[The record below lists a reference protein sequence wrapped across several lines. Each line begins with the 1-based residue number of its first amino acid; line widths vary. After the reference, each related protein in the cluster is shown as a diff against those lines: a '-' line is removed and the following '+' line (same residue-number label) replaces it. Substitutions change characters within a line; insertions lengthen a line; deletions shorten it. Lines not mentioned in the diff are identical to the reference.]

1 MPLSKYFKHHP
12 LALPV
17 TSVALLLLAGCSAN
31 IRTPYQQPALTV
43 PVAYPS
49 QSIVDQG
56 VNANAT
62 NSQRLNINQIQDRWW
77 TVFNEPALNT
87 LVTRVLNA
95 NNDLVVAGLRLR
107 QAREQAGLTAN
118 QQLPRVGANVS
129 ASHQVDVRDGEDNSR
144 GLSLSGS
151 VSYEVDLWGKLAN
164 QTEAARWEAA
174 ATAQDLQ
181 ATAQTLVGTVCNL
194 YWQLAYLNERIASGE
209 ASIANSRKLFQ
220 LVQAQYRAGAVSGL
234 ELAQAEQSLVG
245 QETSQS
251 QLVQQRLEAR
261 NALAILFN
269 GAPDQLVFE
278 GTGVNE
284 PQRLSRLA
292 LPDINT
298 GLPAELIARRPDLTA
313 AELRLRRVLANKDAT
328 RASYYP
334 SISLTGSLGSSSTS
348 LSELIK
354 NPALTLGAGLSL
366 PFLQYNDMQRNLAI
380 SDLEYQAAI
389 VGFRQSIYNALADVD
404 NALSNK
410 TQLQIQASAQQRTLI
425 LAQRTEQL
433 NEVRYRAGAVALKQW
448 IDAQEARRNT
458 QNALIQVRLN
468 QLGNIV
474 TLMQSLGGSPLSI
487 SPISTLVS
495 P

>member
-17 TSVALLLLAGCSAN
+17 TSVALLLLAGCSAS

-49 QSIVDQG
+49 QRIVDQG

-62 NSQRLNINQIQDRWW
+62 NSQRLDINQIQDRWW
-77 TVFNEPALNT
+77 TVFNDPALNT

-129 ASHQVDVRDGEDNSR
+129 ASHQVDVRNGEDNSR

-245 QETSQS
+245 QEASQS

-261 NALAILFN
+261 NALSILFN
-269 GAPDQLVFE
+269 GAPGQLVFE
-278 GTGVNE
+278 E
-284 PQRLSRLA
+284 PQRLSRLT
-292 LPDINT
+292 LPNVNT

-328 RASYYP
+328 HASYYP

-410 TQLQIQASAQQRTLI
+410 TQLQIQASAQQRTLT

-458 QNALIQVRLN
+458 QNALIQIRLN

-474 TLMQSLGGSPLSI
+474 TLMQSLGGSPVT
-487 SPISTLVS
+487 TLVN

>member
-17 TSVALLLLAGCSAN
+17 TSVALLLLAGCSAS

-49 QSIVDQG
+49 QRIVDQG

-62 NSQRLNINQIQDRWW
+62 NSQRLDINQIQDRWW
-77 TVFNEPALNT
+77 TVFNDPALNT

-129 ASHQVDVRDGEDNSR
+129 ASHQVDVRNGEDNSR

-245 QETSQS
+245 QEASQS

-261 NALAILFN
+261 NALSILFN
-269 GAPDQLVFE
+269 GAPGQLVFE
-278 GTGVNE
+278 E
-284 PQRLSRLA
+284 PQRLSRLT
-292 LPDINT
+292 LPNVNT

-328 RASYYP
+328 HASYYP

-348 LSELIK
+348 LSQLIK

-380 SDLEYQAAI
+380 SELEYQAAI

-410 TQLQIQASAQQRTLI
+410 TQLQIQASAQQRTLT

-458 QNALIQVRLN
+458 QNALIQIRLN

-474 TLMQSLGGSPLSI
+474 TLMQSLGGSLVT
-487 SPISTLVS
+487 TLVN

>member
-17 TSVALLLLAGCSAN
+17 TSVALLLLAGCSAS

-49 QSIVDQG
+49 QRIVDQG

-62 NSQRLNINQIQDRWW
+62 NSQRLDINQIQDRWW

-245 QETSQS
+245 QEASQS

-261 NALAILFN
+261 NALSILFN
-269 GAPDQLVFE
+269 GAPGQLVFE
-278 GTGVNE
+278 E
-284 PQRLSRLA
+284 PQRLSRLT
-292 LPDINT
+292 LPNVNT

-410 TQLQIQASAQQRTLI
+410 TQLQIQASAQQRTLT

-458 QNALIQVRLN
+458 QNALIQIRLN

-474 TLMQSLGGSPLSI
+474 TLMQSLGGSPVT
-487 SPISTLVS
+487 TLVN

>member
-1 MPLSKYFKHHP
+1 MKLSQKLCQKCARSSQHVV
-12 LALPV
+12 LSVV
-17 TSVALLLLAGCSAN
+17 TLSVLGGCSAVV
-31 IRTPYQQPALTV
+31 RTPYQQPVMQV
-43 PVAYPS
+43 PAQYS
-49 QSIVDQG
+49 QQSQ
-56 VNANAT
+56 AT
-62 NSQRLNINQIQDRWW
+62 NALNLAQLQDHWW
-77 TVFNEPALNT
+77 TVFNDAELNT
-87 LVTRVLNA
+87 LVERALAA

-151 VSYEVDLWGKLAN
+151 VSYEVDLWGKLAS

-181 ATAQTLVGTVCNL
+181 ATAQSLVGTVCNL

-245 QETSQS
+245 QEASQS
-251 QLVQQRLEAR
+251 QLIQQRVEAR
-261 NALAILFN
+261 NALAILFDV
-269 GAPDQLVFE
+269 APGQLGF
-278 GTGVNE
+278 TE
-284 PQRLSRLA
+284 PQRLA
-292 LPDINT
+292 NFQLPVIDA

-348 LSELIK
+348 LTELIK

-389 VGFRQSIYNALADVD
+389 VGFRQSIYTALADVE

-410 TQLQIQASAQQRTLI
+410 TQLQVQASAQERTLA
-425 LAQRTEQL
+425 LAQRTERL

-458 QNALIQVRLN
+458 QNSLIQIRLN
-468 QLGNIV
+468 QLSNMV
-474 TLMQSLGGSPLSI
+474 TLMQSLGGSPVRS
-487 SPISTLVS
+487 
-495 P
+495 

>member
-17 TSVALLLLAGCSAN
+17 TSVALLLLAGCSAS

-49 QSIVDQG
+49 QRIVDQG

-62 NSQRLNINQIQDRWW
+62 NSQRLDINQIQDRWW
-77 TVFNEPALNT
+77 TVFNDPALNT

-129 ASHQVDVRDGEDNSR
+129 ASHQVDVRNGEDNSR

-245 QETSQS
+245 QEASQS

-261 NALAILFN
+261 NALSILFN
-269 GAPDQLVFE
+269 GAPGQLVFE
-278 GTGVNE
+278 E
-284 PQRLSRLA
+284 PQRLSRLT
-292 LPDINT
+292 LPNVNT

-328 RASYYP
+328 HASYYP

-410 TQLQIQASAQQRTLI
+410 TQLQIQASAQQRTLT

-458 QNALIQVRLN
+458 QNALIQIRLN

-474 TLMQSLGGSPLSI
+474 TLMQSLGGSLVT
-487 SPISTLVS
+487 TLVN

>member
-1 MPLSKYFKHHP
+1 MNMASNTLKILQRPLLYVM
-12 LALPV
+12 AV
-17 TSVALLLLAGCSAN
+17 TLLGGCAAVV
-31 IRTPYQQPALTV
+31 RTPYQQPDIQIPAQ
-43 PVAYPS
+43 YS
-49 QSIVDQG
+49 QQNRASNAVDLAQ
-56 VNANAT
+56 
-62 NSQRLNINQIQDRWW
+62 LKDHWW
-77 TVFNEPALNT
+77 TVFNDNALNN
-87 LVTRVLNA
+87 LVDRALAA
-95 NNDLVVAGLRLR
+95 NTDLAVAGLRLK

-129 ASHQVDVRDGEDNSR
+129 ASHQVDLRNGDDNSR

-151 VSYEVDLWGKLAN
+151 VSYEVDLWGKLAS

-181 ATAQTLVGTVCNL
+181 ATAQTLAGTVCNL
-194 YWQLAYLNERIASGE
+194 YWQLAYLNERIASSE

-234 ELAQAEQSLVG
+234 ELSQAEQSLVG
-245 QETSQS
+245 QEASQS
-251 QLVQQRLEAR
+251 QLIQQRVEAR
-261 NALAILFN
+261 NALAILFDV
-269 GAPDQLVFE
+269 APGQLGF
-278 GTGVNE
+278 TE
-284 PQRLSRLA
+284 PQRLANLS
-292 LPDINT
+292 LPVIDA

-313 AELRLRRVLANKDAT
+313 AELRLRRVLASKDAT

-348 LSELIK
+348 LTELVK

-366 PFLQYNDMQRNLAI
+366 PFLQFNDMQRNLAI
-380 SDLEYQAAI
+380 SELEYQAAI
-389 VGFRQSIYNALADVD
+389 IGFRQSIYTALADVE

-410 TQLQIQASAQQRTLI
+410 TQLQIQATAQQRTLA

-458 QNALIQVRLN
+458 QNSLIQIRLN
-468 QLGNIV
+468 QLGNMV
-474 TLMQSLGGSPLSI
+474 TLMQSLGGSP
-487 SPISTLVS
+487 VRN
-495 P
+495 

>member
-1 MPLSKYFKHHP
+1 MMLSQKLCQK
-12 LALPV
+12 LARSSQHVVLSV
-17 TSVALLLLAGCSAN
+17 VALSVLGGCSAVV
-31 IRTPYQQPALTV
+31 RTPYQQPAMQV
-43 PVAYPS
+43 PTQYS
-49 QSIVDQG
+49 QQRQTT
-56 VNANAT
+56 NA
-62 NSQRLNINQIQDRWW
+62 LNLAQLQDHWW
-77 TVFNEPALNT
+77 TVFNDAELNT
-87 LVTRVLNA
+87 LVDRALAA

-151 VSYEVDLWGKLAN
+151 VSYEVDLWGKLAS

-181 ATAQTLVGTVCNL
+181 ATAQSLVGTVCNL

-245 QETSQS
+245 QEASQS
-251 QLVQQRLEAR
+251 QLIQQRVEAR
-261 NALAILFN
+261 NALAILFDV
-269 GAPDQLVFE
+269 APGQLGFS
-278 GTGVNE
+278 E
-284 PQRLSRLA
+284 PQRLA
-292 LPDINT
+292 NFQLPVIDA

-348 LSELIK
+348 LTELIK

-389 VGFRQSIYNALADVD
+389 VGFRQSIYTALADVE

-410 TQLQIQASAQQRTLI
+410 TQLQVQASAQERTLT
-425 LAQRTEQL
+425 LAQRTERL

-458 QNALIQVRLN
+458 QNSLIQIRVN
-468 QLGNIV
+468 QLSNMV
-474 TLMQSLGGSPLSI
+474 TLMQSLGGSPVKS
-487 SPISTLVS
+487 
-495 P
+495 